1 MVQTMKSSTP
11 ALFNSPLETGVRAI
25 VVLNAAFPR
34 AFDITEIVWFDH
46 LIVHTG
52 DIGGPPSLH
61 PDVPQRSG
69 ELLVRRRLVEQSLQV
84 MRRLHLVEFVPEGNK
99 GLLYRASEEAVG
111 VIELL
116 RAPYSVELRDRA
128 EWMASNVLI
137 LSRRELESL
146 VAKRLGRWRIEF
158 YGTDAVSESKDGPYV

>member
-1 MVQTMKSSTP
+1 MAKTMNARAQP
-11 ALFNSPLETGVRAI
+11 LFNSPLETGIRAI

-34 AFDITEIVWFDH
+34 AFDVTAVAWFDH

-69 ELLVRRRLVEQSLQV
+69 ELLVRRRLVEESLLV
-84 MRRLHLVEFVPEGNK
+84 MRRLHLVEFVPDGNT
-99 GLLYRASEEAVG
+99 GLLYRASVEAVG

-116 RAPYSVELRDRA
+116 RTPYSIALRDRA
-128 EWMASNVLI
+128 EWLASNVL
-137 LSRRELESL
+137 SRSRSELENL
-146 VAKRLGRWRIEF
+146 VAERIGRWQIEF
-158 YGTDAVSESKDGPYV
+158 HNTDGNRERDPHV

>member
-1 MVQTMKSSTP
+1 MAQAMSSSAP

-25 VVLNAAFPR
+25 MVLNAAFPQ
-34 AFDITEIVWFDH
+34 AFGITEITWFDH

-69 ELLVRRRLVEQSLQV
+69 ELLVRRRLVEEGLQV
-84 MRRLHLVEFVPEGNK
+84 MRRLHLVEFVPDGDT
-99 GLLYRASEEAVG
+99 GLLYRASEESVG

-116 RAPYSVELRDRA
+116 RTPYSVALRDRA
-128 EWMASNVLI
+128 EWLACNVL
-137 LSRRELESL
+137 SRSRLELEDL
-146 VAKRLGRWRIEF
+146 VAKRIGRWRIEF
-158 YGTDAVSESKDGPYV
+158 HGGDAVGEGGPHV